1 MAEKLVDIDP
11 QLLARAMEVSGATE
25 LDEIVNAGLRE
36 IIATAARRR
45 EVLRLNDPQASD
57 VDDRAVIA
65 SMWRR

>member
-25 LDEIVNAGLRE
+25 LDEIVNTGLRE

-45 EVLRLNDPQASD
+45 QVLRLTDPQASD
-57 VDDRAVIA
+57 IDDQAVHD